1 MFFSLSRVQKEV
13 TEGPETSVLKSP
25 IIRKCSYLSQQ
36 LHFCEIGSL
45 SDSIFSILNNFAV
58 ALFLKT
64 LHLTTMSLSIKAVRH
79 ISSIFV
85 SKFIIISMLEVNS
98 DADAS
103 NLFRIKL
110 TFIWAI
116 GDISRDISLFSVV
129 LSEGLTSVFFLWF

>member
-1 MFFSLSRVQKEV
+1 M
-13 TEGPETSVLKSP
+13 SV
-25 IIRKCSYLSQQ
+25 
-36 LHFCEIGSL
+36 
-45 SDSIFSILNNFAV
+45 
-58 ALFLKT
+58 
-64 LHLTTMSLSIKAVRH
+64 SIKAVRH

-85 SKFIIISMLEVNS
+85 SKFIRISMLEVNS

-116 GDISRDISLFSVV
+116 GDISRDISLFPVV